1 MQHGPDPYARALADL
16 DELLKKH
23 SKRNEEELLSAL
35 SHLARVGVTG
45 QRLSDYLSDIALA
58 HPTRREEIKAL
69 QFAWQHAL
77 QK

>member
-1 MQHGPDPYARALADL
+1 MQHGPDPYARAVADI

-23 SKRNEEELLSAL
+23 SKRNEAELLGAL

-45 QRLSDYLSDIALA
+45 QRLADLLADLAPA
-58 HPTRREEIKAL
+58 HPQRKNEINAKL
-69 QFAWQHAL
+69 NAWQHAL